1 MKKAKYKFARI
12 KNKLPFF
19 AEVEIEAESSEK
31 FEVRLNCSGVG
42 FTSQGYL
49 EEVPKAGYDDWK
61 TGAKR
66 GIEFAARQAAGS
78 NCLVTVSA
86 IRGLGTDTNPVIVAA
101 ASAFAFWDAVDFQPD
116 KNLKGKI
123 EAKVFS
129 SWQNQNEFFNW

>member
-19 AEVEIEAESSEK
+19 AEVEIEVESSEK
-31 FEVRLNCSGVG
+31 FEVRLNCSGQG

-66 GIEFAARQAAGS
+66 GIEFAARQAACS

-86 IRGLGTDTNPVIVAA
+86 IRGLGTDTNPVIIAA
-101 ASAFAFWDAVDFQPD
+101 ASALAFWDAVDFQPD
-116 KNLKGKI
+116 KNLKEKI

-129 SWQNQNEFFNW
+129 SWQNQNEFFD